1 VSGVGGG
8 GAGGSA
14 GRVFVQRFWAHIGA
28 GECLVDLHSVS
39 LFFRFI
45 SCTAALRCTRLARR
59 VHGRVRSSGLPS
71 RYITLR
77 YSLESE
83 SPLPGF
89 VGGRGQKGGG
99 AVTRRQGGGS
109 AGCGGVDFAR
119 SACGSGDGA
128 RMGTEIDSVIL
139 CLGSSALIAFMSA
152 SASRGSPSR
161 ARPSTKPS

>member
-1 VSGVGGG
+1 MF
-8 GAGGSA
+8 
-14 GRVFVQRFWAHIGA
+14 GRPTFGFSFFSFY
-28 GECLVDLHSVS
+28 LVHRCTSLHSTGTSRPWSRPV
-39 LFFRFI
+39 
-45 SCTAALRCTRLARR
+45 LRSPVPLYYT
-59 VHGRVRSSGLPS
+59 
-71 RYITLR
+71 TLQ
-77 YSLESE
+77 SE